1 MSILPGWAANC
12 DLVSSQLRRQPV
24 ASGAMNE
31 TIRAYIKRRVRW
43 CLAIGIG
50 GLVVIATSIG
60 ARVDNPMVSILGF
73 LTFGGAILAMQ
84 WIKCPRCSVRLG
96 QIAVTLAVPGLK
108 PQPNF
113 APIAVSPSTS
123 HGPSRPG
130 RPARTGQPDQLVE
143 GSATAGYGG
152 RSDPI

>member
-1 MSILPGWAANC
+1 M
-12 DLVSSQLRRQPV
+12 
-24 ASGAMNE
+24 
-31 TIRAYIKRRVRW
+31 
-43 CLAIGIG
+43 
-50 GLVVIATSIG
+50 VIATSIG

-113 APIAVSPSTS
+113 CPYCGVALDESRASQTPAGQHAPVN
-123 HGPSRPG
+123 
-130 RPARTGQPDQLVE
+130 
-143 GSATAGYGG
+143 
-152 RSDPI
+152 PIS

>member
-1 MSILPGWAANC
+1 
-12 DLVSSQLRRQPV
+12 
-24 ASGAMNE
+24 MNE

-50 GLVVIATSIG
+50 GWVVIATSIG

-113 APIAVSPSTS
+113 CPYCGVALDESRASQTPAGQHAPVN
-123 HGPSRPG
+123 
-130 RPARTGQPDQLVE
+130 
-143 GSATAGYGG
+143 
-152 RSDPI
+152 PIS